1 MGKTI
6 SSRSSSLVPEQ
17 VDDKGMRDGI
27 GVHTIWDSCYH
38 KRKGAVKTWVGG
50 GAANT
55 SKVRLITNFKNLHHL
70 GSYLE

>member
-1 MGKTI
+1 MVKTI

-17 VDDKGMRDGI
+17 VDDQGMRDGI

-38 KRKGAVKTWVGG
+38 KGKGAVKTEGGG

-55 SKVRLITNFKNLHHL
+55 SKVR
-70 GSYLE
+70 